1 MMAEFGV
8 VAPKGLKGL
17 RELMERLG
25 VRLAGLFP
33 ELMQPALRSSVVPPE
48 AVAAQQSKK

>member
-1 MMAEFGV
+1 MVSAISKNRAEV
-8 VAPKGLKGL
+8 LVAPPDQ
-17 RELMERLG
+17 RLG

-48 AVAAQQSKK
+48 AVAAQKSKK